1 MSLESM
7 GELTVRG
14 KNIIAACLLF
24 ASVFAKAVCEEY
36 GLVLAGGGG
45 KGAYE
50 VGVWK
55 AMTDYGI
62 AQKVTAISGTSVGGL
77 NGALFC
83 CYGSDIDSIEDVW
96 LNMVPSALTYD
107 DELISQIGLES
118 IINIMPLYRIYE
130 KAYPQVTVTAV
141 RDRYKIA
148 KYVMANILGESYAHR
163 FVLNQETDA
172 SEIKKE
178 LLATSAFPV
187 ICNSVQ
193 LKDGYYYIDG
203 GGDTVYGG
211 DNVPIKPV
219 VENNPHIQTIII
231 VYLQEQ
237 SSLKDRVRAI
247 DYDDKNLIEVIPSIE
262 LGGLFDGTTNFSLRR
277 IRLLIRQGYEDA
289 EKLFKAKGFSK
300 VSSYWFE

>member
-1 MSLESM
+1 MYSRM
-7 GELTVRG
+7 
-14 KNIIAACLLF
+14 AALF
-24 ASVFAKAVCEEY
+24 FMMFLFSPVNAFCEEY

-55 AMTDYGI
+55 AMSDYGV

-96 LNMVPSALTYD
+96 LNMVPSALTYN

-118 IINIMPLYRIYE
+118 IINAMPLYRVKE
-130 KAYPQVTVTAV
+130 RLYPQVTVTAV

-148 KYVMANILGESYAHR
+148 KYLMANIFGESYACR
-163 FVLNQETDA
+163 FVLNDEQDVD
-172 SEIKKE
+172 EIKKE
-178 LLATSAFPV
+178 LLATAAFPV
-187 ICNSVQ
+187 ICNSVL
-193 LKDGYYYIDG
+193 LKDGFYYIDG
-203 GGDTVYGG
+203 GGDTAYGG
-211 DNVPIKPV
+211 DNVPLTPIIEK
-219 VENNPHIQTIII
+219 NPHINNIII
-231 VYLQEQ
+231 VYLEGME
-237 SSLKDRVRAI
+237 SLKNRVRAI

-262 LGGLFDGTTNFSLRR
+262 LGGLFEGTTNFSVRR

-289 EKLFKAKGFSK
+289 EKIFKAKGFSK